1 MRNSRLFWQS
11 DLNRKNNVAFKPFQK
26 KGRLSWKGHIFMK
39 KGMAAREKRHGG
51 PEKGM
56 AVRKKGQGGPPF

>member
-1 MRNSRLFWQS
+1 MKRAYFHE
-11 DLNRKNNVAFKPFQK
+11 
-26 KGRLSWKGHIFMK
+26 KGH
-39 KGMAAREKRHGG
+39 GGPEKRHGG